1 MARERL
7 RSYVKTGMIVLLAM
21 LFMPGLQKI
30 SSAETIIDAW
40 DTVKAP
46 PAPELKPVTSD
57 PKTTALLLLDFNKQT
72 CNAERRPRCIA
83 TLPNMKKLLA
93 EARAKG
99 VAVIYSLSA
108 GAVAT
113 DIAQELAALPGD
125 PVVTSGPD
133 KFLGTDLEKLLKD
146 RNITTVIVAGTAA
159 HGAVLYTASGAALRG
174 MRVIVPADGISAE
187 TLYPE
192 QYALWHLANAPRVS
206 VQMTLSRTD
215 LIRF

>member
-1 MARERL
+1 MERKQPVSCAR
-7 RSYVKTGMIVLLAM
+7 SIMFVLTAM
-21 LFMPGLQKI
+21 LILPGLQTR
-30 SSAETIIDAW
+30 SFAQTVIDAW

-46 PAPELKPVTSD
+46 PAPELKPVTAD

-72 CNAERRPRCIA
+72 CSAERRPRCIA
-83 TLPNMKKLLA
+83 TIPNVKKLLS

-108 GAVAT
+108 GAAVS

-133 KFLGTDLEKLLKD
+133 KFLGTDLEKHLKD
-146 RNITTVIVAGTAA
+146 RKITTVIVAGTAA

-192 QYALWHLANAPRVS
+192 QYVLWNLANAPRIS
-206 VQMTLSRTD
+206 TQMTLSRTD
-215 LIRF
+215 LIKF